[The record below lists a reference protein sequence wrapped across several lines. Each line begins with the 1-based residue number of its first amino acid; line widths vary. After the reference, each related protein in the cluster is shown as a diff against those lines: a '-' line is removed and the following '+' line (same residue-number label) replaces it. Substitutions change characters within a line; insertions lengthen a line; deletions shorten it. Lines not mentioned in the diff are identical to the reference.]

1 MGVDKARNYD
11 VTRNV
16 DDLSVGDVDELIDRG
31 NGVTF
36 YKNIAAVDV
45 ADLWINTD
53 YITPTQPQAV

>member
-16 DDLSVGDVDELIDRG
+16 DDLSVGDVDVLIDRG

-45 ADLWINTD
+45 ADLC
-53 YITPTQPQAV
+53 ITLTT